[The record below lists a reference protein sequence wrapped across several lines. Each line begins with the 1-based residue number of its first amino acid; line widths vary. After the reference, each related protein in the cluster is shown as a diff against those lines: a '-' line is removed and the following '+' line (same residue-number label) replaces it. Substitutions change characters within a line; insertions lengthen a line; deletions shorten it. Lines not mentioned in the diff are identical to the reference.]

1 MDKLNAG
8 MFYEK
13 AVNKNIPDKQNCEVL
28 MEVLKIETGTSHPS
42 HFLTYYL
49 NTVSL
54 SSPAWLLTLPSVC
67 FSFSDSE
74 IASDCRLSCATS
86 LGICLVFFSHRFSL
100 FLTYVNCFMRQLLEV
115 ILDL

>member
-13 AVNKNIPDKQNCEVL
+13 PVNKNIPDKQNCEVL
-28 MEVLKIETGTSHPS
+28 MEVLKIEPGTSHPS

-67 FSFSDSE
+67 FNFSDS
-74 IASDCRLSCATS
+74 DDYRLSCATS
-86 LGICLVFFSHRFSL
+86 LGICLVFFPHRFSL